1 MSPRTLRRGLLA
13 ATAAL
18 ALAVPV
24 VLAPSALADPAKH
37 SSEKLQKAV
46 TLDGVKRHLRVFQAI
61 ADHNDGIRAS
71 GTSGFEVS
79 ADYVAGVMRAAGHQV
94 TVQEFE
100 FPFFNELSDPVLE
113 QVSPD
118 ATTYPPQQDFATMT
132 YSGAGDVTATVE
144 GVDLALADPASSTSG
159 CEAADFTGFT
169 SGNIALVQRGAC
181 TFAAKTENAQAAG
194 ATGVIVFNQGNDPG
208 RMDAFAGTLGGPV
221 ASVPVVGASFAL
233 GQDLADP
240 AGTVAHLATDTVS
253 ETRTTSNVIAETREG
268 RDDNVV
274 MLGAHLDSVTE
285 GPGIND
291 NGSGSAA
298 ILETAWQMRKMDP
311 ENTVRFAWW
320 GAEELGLLGSE
331 HYVSQLSQS
340 ERDRIALYLNFDMV
354 ASPNFARFVFD
365 GDDSDGVGAGP
376 GPEGSAA
383 IEQLF
388 VDHFDGNG
396 LPSEGT
402 DFDGRSDYGPF
413 IAVGLPAGG
422 LFTGAEVAK
431 TGAQAATYGGQAGIA
446 FDPCYHQAC
455 DTIDNINNKALNT
468 NADAIAHAAAT
479 YAFDTSDVNGV
490 ASLGASQGAGEL
502 APRTAG
508 HVGDLAR

>member
-1 MSPRTLRRGLLA
+1 MSPRTTRRGLLA

-24 VLAPSALADPAKH
+24 LLAPSAQADPAKH
-37 SSEKLQKAV
+37 RSDKLQKAV

-61 ADHNDGIRAS
+61 ADDNDGIRAS
-71 GTSGFEVS
+71 GTPGYDMS
-79 ADYVAGVMRAAGHQV
+79 ADYVSGVMRAAGYQV
-94 TVQEFE
+94 TVQDFE

-118 ATTYPPQQDFATMT
+118 ATTYTPPQDFATMT

-144 GVDLALADPASSTSG
+144 GVDLALADPATSTSG
-159 CEAADFTGFT
+159 CEAADFAGFT
-169 SGNIALVQRGAC
+169 AGNIALVQRGTC

-208 RMDAFAGTLGGPV
+208 RMDAFAGTLGGPI
-221 ASVPVVGASFAL
+221 ASVPVVGGSFAL

-240 AGTVAHLATDTVS
+240 AGTVAHIATDTVS
-253 ETRTTSNVIAETREG
+253 EIRTTSNVIAETADG

-274 MLGAHLDSVTE
+274 MLGAHLDSVTA

-298 ILETAWQMRKMDP
+298 ILETALQMRKMKP
-311 ENTVRFAWW
+311 VNTVRFAWW
-320 GAEELGLLGSE
+320 GSEELGLLGSE

-340 ERDRIALYLNFDMV
+340 ERDDIAMYLNFDMV
-354 ASPNFARFVFD
+354 ASPNFARFVYD

-376 GPEGSAA
+376 GPAGSAA

-388 VDHFDGNG
+388 VDHFDGKG

-413 IAVGLPAGG
+413 IAVDIPSGG

-431 TGAQAATYGGQAGIA
+431 TEAQVARYGGQAGIP

-455 DTIDNINNKALNT
+455 DTIDNINDTALNT

-479 YAFDTSDVNGV
+479 FAFDASDVNGV
-490 ASLGASQGAGEL
+490 ASLSAARVAGGP
-502 APRTAG
+502 AA
-508 HVGDLAR
+508 